1 MNQRYEPNWW
11 QRNWKWFVPVGCLS
25 TLLLFVGGIVLLV
38 TFVFGMM
45 KSSDVYGQAV
55 ARAKAN
61 PEVIAALGS
70 PITEGYSTSGNIQQS
85 GPSGSAE
92 LSIPLSGP
100 KGKATIY
107 VEARKSAGEW
117 SFGKLQVEIESSHQR
132 IDLLTGAERSTAP
145 NQLPDGPDQDD
156 SSFDDPGQTSSI

>member
-25 TLLLFVGGIVLLV
+25 ALLLFAGGIALLV

-61 PEVIAALGS
+61 PELIATLGS
-70 PITEGYSTSGNIQQS
+70 PIVEGYFTSGSIQQS
-85 GPSGSAE
+85 GASGSAE
-92 LSIPLSGP
+92 LSIPLTGP

-117 SFGKLQVEIESSHQR
+117 SFGKLQAEIESSHQR
-132 IDLLTGAERSTAP
+132 IDLRTGAERSTEP
-145 NQLPDGPDQDD
+145 SELPDGTEQGD
-156 SSFDDPGQTSSI
+156 SSSDDLGQTSSI

>member
-25 TLLLFVGGIVLLV
+25 TLLLFVGGIVLLF

-70 PITEGYSTSGNIQQS
+70 PIVEGYFTSGNIQQS
-85 GPSGSAE
+85 GASGSAE
-92 LSIPLSGP
+92 LSIPLTGP

-107 VEARKSAGEW
+107 VEARKSAGVW
-117 SFGKLQVEIESSHQR
+117 SFGKLQIEIESSHQR
-132 IDLLTGAERSTAP
+132 IDLLTGAERSAEP
-145 NQLPDGPDQDD
+145 NALPDVPDQDD
-156 SSFDDPGQTSSI
+156 SSSDDLGRTSSI